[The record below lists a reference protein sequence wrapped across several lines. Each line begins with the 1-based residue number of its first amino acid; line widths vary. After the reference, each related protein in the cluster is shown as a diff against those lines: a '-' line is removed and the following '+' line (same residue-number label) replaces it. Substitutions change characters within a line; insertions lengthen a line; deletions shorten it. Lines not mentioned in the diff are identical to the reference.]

1 MFGSTFNR
9 FNTLSVVGDSGKLH
23 NEDRSRELEP
33 RTCRVSGGP
42 QLQYFGVRKSPPS
55 TPFPLKDD

>member
-33 RTCRVSGGP
+33 SIRRSSAPVFWGTQV
-42 QLQYFGVRKSPPS
+42 PPFNS
-55 TPFPLKDD
+55 FSA